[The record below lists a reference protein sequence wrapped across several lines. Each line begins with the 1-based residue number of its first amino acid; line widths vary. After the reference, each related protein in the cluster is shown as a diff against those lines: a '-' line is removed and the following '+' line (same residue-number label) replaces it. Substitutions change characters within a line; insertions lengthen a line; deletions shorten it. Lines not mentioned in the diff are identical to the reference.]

1 MAEVDV
7 SAPPPPPSEPIDVEA
22 ETQQQPPPQTESSED
37 AIAPAASTSAD
48 ADGDVNMAS
57 TTAQDDV
64 QGQEGANGDEK
75 VEQDADGVQAEI
87 PKEEVVEEVG
97 EKIPDDACETL
108 YLQNLNEH
116 VRIPVLK
123 ETLASLFKPYRPV
136 LPVIAHRNVRMRGQA
151 FVSFPD
157 VESANEA
164 RKDVAEFPLY
174 GKAIQISFARGRS
187 DSVVKKLDGDEQL
200 EEHKKRRLEEK
211 KIKRRNNPLRQKAQA
226 KLKAG
231 KLSETGAAPS
241 KKQRL
246 QMPDEY
252 LPPNSVLFI
261 QNLPEGTTSEDLRE
275 VFEVHPG
282 LVEIRTIPAKKDI
295 AFVEFADEGAA
306 TVAKDALHNFKIDG
320 ETKMKVTYARK

>member
-7 SAPPPPPSEPIDVEA
+7 PPPLPPSEPIEVES
-22 ETQQQPPPQTESSED
+22 QSQPPPPTED
-37 AIAPAASTSAD
+37 AGAAASAPADAD
-48 ADGDVNMAS
+48 ADGDGDVNMAS
-57 TTAQDDV
+57 N
-64 QGQEGANGDEK
+64 GQEGVGSEQTENGAGSAET
-75 VEQDADGVQAEI
+75 EAEAQAGVPAKAE
-87 PKEEVVEEVG
+87 EVEEVG

-136 LPVIAHRNVRMRGQA
+136 LPVVAHRNVRMRGQA

-226 KLKAG
+226 KLKAE
-231 KLSETGAAPS
+231 ETGAAPL

-252 LPPNSVLFI
+252 LPPNSVLFL